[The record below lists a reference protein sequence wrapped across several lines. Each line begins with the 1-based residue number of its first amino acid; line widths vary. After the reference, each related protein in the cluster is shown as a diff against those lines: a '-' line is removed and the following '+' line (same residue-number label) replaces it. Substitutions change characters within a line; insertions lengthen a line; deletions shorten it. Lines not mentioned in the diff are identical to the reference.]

1 MRSRD
6 QIKGVV
12 GACSKGHGRKGQK
25 GLVEAKLAWCAER
38 TASKCM
44 ATHPTLIN
52 WPHVELRGLST
63 SKAWALFTPKVIERI
78 LEPTRLDHDSH
89 SVYCGQ
95 SVGEPHQYRGNGGHL
110 Q

>member
-1 MRSRD
+1 M
-6 QIKGVV
+6 
-12 GACSKGHGRKGQK
+12 GAQVAYFTKK
-25 GLVEAKLAWCAER
+25 

-44 ATHPTLIN
+44 ATHPTLNN
-52 WPHVELRGLST
+52 WPHAELRGLST
-63 SKAWALFTPKVIERI
+63 SKTWALFTPKVIEKI
-78 LEPTRLDHDSH
+78 LEPTRLDRGSR